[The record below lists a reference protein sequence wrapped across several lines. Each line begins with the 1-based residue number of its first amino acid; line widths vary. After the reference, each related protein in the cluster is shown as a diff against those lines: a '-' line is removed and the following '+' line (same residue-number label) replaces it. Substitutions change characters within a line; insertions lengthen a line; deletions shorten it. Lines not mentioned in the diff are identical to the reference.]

1 MKNFHLVTEIDYLL
15 DTYCEDCFI
24 KSLLR
29 KEKGK
34 SVAHNFCIYT
44 CTVGEEIRELGEKLR
59 SK

>member
-1 MKNFHLVTEIDYLL
+1 MKNTHLITEIDYLL
-15 DTYCEDCFI
+15 DTYCEDCLI

-34 SVAHNFCIYT
+34 SAAHNFCIYT
-44 CTVGEEIRELGEKLR
+44 CTVGEEIREIGEKLH